1 LLTFSKRFDT
11 GYKQYVA
18 SFKGDFDDN
27 DDLEDTFRAL
37 LVDYK
42 DNSSSK
48 EELTN
53 SSAHSFFTLI
63 ESLLTELIP
72 YARSPYVEVLI

>member
-1 LLTFSKRFDT
+1 M
-11 GYKQYVA
+11 A

-27 DDLEDTFRAL
+27 DDLEAAFGTL

-42 DNSSSK
+42 DNSSSE

-53 SSAHSFFTLI
+53 SLAPSFFTLVKSFI
-63 ESLLTELIP
+63 TKSSIVSYIIP
-72 YARSPYVEVLI
+72 YAKTLIDNLNN

>member
-1 LLTFSKRFDT
+1 
-11 GYKQYVA
+11 VA

-27 DDLEDTFRAL
+27 DDLEAAFGTL

-42 DNSSSK
+42 DNSSSE

-53 SSAHSFFTLI
+53 SLAPSFFTLVKSFI
-63 ESLLTELIP
+63 TKSSIVSYIIP
-72 YARSPYVEVLI
+72 YAKTLIDNLNN

>member
-1 LLTFSKRFDT
+1 M
-11 GYKQYVA
+11 A

-27 DDLEDTFRAL
+27 DDLEAAFGTL

-42 DNSSSK
+42 DNSSSE

-53 SSAHSFFTLI
+53 SLASSFFTLV
-63 ESLLTELIP
+63 ESLLTELAIP
-72 YARSPYVEVLI
+72 HIGSPYIEVLIKELNN

>member
-1 LLTFSKRFDT
+1 M
-11 GYKQYVA
+11 A

-27 DDLEDTFRAL
+27 DDLEDAFRAL

-42 DNSSSK
+42 DNSNSE

-53 SSAHSFFTLI
+53 SLAPSFFTLVK
-63 ESLLTELIP
+63 SLLTELIP
-72 YARSPYVEVLI
+72 YIRSPYTEVLIQELNNQALIH